1 MYLLRAYLWT
11 HTTSVHNDRR
21 ATGSIPLTAP
31 ALALW
36 TGSNGTAGPVEGPGP
51 VEEPGPIKGSGPIE
65 GSGPIDESS
74 PGISGH
80 RA

>member
-1 MYLLRAYLWT
+1 MRLLWAYVWT

-21 ATGSIPLTAP
+21 ATGSISLTAP

-36 TGSNGTAGPVEGPGP
+36 TGSNGTAGPVEEPGP
-51 VEEPGPIKGSGPIE
+51 IERSGPIEEPGPIG
-65 GSGPIDESS
+65 ESS
-74 PGISGH
+74 PVISSR

>member
-1 MYLLRAYLWT
+1 MYLLRAYAWT

-21 ATGSIPLTAP
+21 AAGSIPLTGP

-36 TGSNGTAGPVEGPGP
+36 AGSNGTAGPVE
-51 VEEPGPIKGSGPIE
+51 EPGPIE
-65 GSGPIDESS
+65 GSGPIDEST
-74 PGISGH
+74 PVISGH